1 MAYNPIQSM
10 ISDNEMQKHLAD
22 KKAQSFSVPKA
33 FEDGAYEFIRHN
45 NALYVHQGEDNF
57 RVLEFKL
64 GENQN
69 GARDIGLKIANGTSD
84 VDGVAYAA
92 CAPDDAARLA
102 LKLKNMAVNVEIGN
116 NGYVQKP
123 LTLATEL
130 AQMRAQM
137 PMPQKPVKPKE
148 DNKEEKPKKLWDD
161 FLKEWVKMGVQ
172 AGGGLLLIMVLFGLV
187 PAAFAGWLA
196 IGGLVT
202 LSFGNQLV
210 DLGEK
215 LVKKAYGKAVAFN
228 KWLDYRADFREFKR
242 TQKDVWANPTKVH
255 KKAIKPRIDKEKKA
269 QASMKHFEPLPNNK
283 FRKFSKKKS
292 LGKAP
297 VNEIDLSAGL

>member
-10 ISDNEMQKHLAD
+10 ISDNEMKKHLAD

-64 GENQN
+64 GESQN
-69 GARDIGLKIANGTSD
+69 GARDIGLKITSGTDVEGANLAD
-84 VDGVAYAA
+84 

-137 PMPQKPVKPKE
+137 PMPKSPSKPKKS
-148 DNKEEKPKKLWDD
+148 KEAEKPKKLWDN

-215 LVKKAYGKAVAFN
+215 IVKKAYGKASAFN

-242 TQKDVWANPTKVH
+242 TQKDVWSNPVKVH

-269 QASMKHFEPLPNNK
+269 KSSEMQGDYALQNHK
-283 FRKFSKKKS
+283 FGKLSKKKS
-292 LGKAP
+292 LRTIHK
-297 VNEIDLSAGL
+297 NEIDLSAGL

>member
-1 MAYNPIQSM
+1 
-10 ISDNEMQKHLAD
+10 
-22 KKAQSFSVPKA
+22 
-33 FEDGAYEFIRHN
+33 
-45 NALYVHQGEDNF
+45 
-57 RVLEFKL
+57 
-64 GENQN
+64 
-69 GARDIGLKIANGTSD
+69 
-84 VDGVAYAA
+84 
-92 CAPDDAARLA
+92 
-102 LKLKNMAVNVEIGN
+102 
-116 NGYVQKP
+116 
-123 LTLATEL
+123 
-130 AQMRAQM
+130 
-137 PMPQKPVKPKE
+137 
-148 DNKEEKPKKLWDD
+148 
-161 FLKEWVKMGVQ
+161 MGVQ
-172 AGGGLLLIMVLFGLV
+172 AGGGLLLFMVLFGLV

-215 LVKKAYGKAVAFN
+215 IVKKAYGKASAFN

-269 QASMKHFEPLPNNK
+269 QASMKHFDPLQNNK
-283 FRKFSKKKS
+283 FRKFSKKKT